1 MCRLSAYL
9 GPEIPLQNIV
19 VLPKH
24 SLLEQSQAATE
35 AKLAV
40 NGDGFGVAWYKDGEN
55 PGQYRDVL
63 PAWSDGNLTSLCR
76 MISSPLFLAH
86 VRASTS
92 GETARVNCHPFTYG
106 RWSFMHN
113 GNVPNINGI
122 RRKAEGMLS
131 DDLYFAKKG
140 TTDSE
145 LIFLLLLANGL
156 DTDPLQA
163 VQRTLE
169 VCKSGLAA
177 NNGPNRFVC
186 VFSDGE
192 NIYAFRHSSDRKSPT
207 LYVCESLDNQGT
219 VISSEPLDDDGY
231 EWKTIPE
238 DSFVTLSSDQVE
250 ITPLF
255 GHSVSTSLEKHAC

>member
-9 GPEIPLQNIV
+9 GPEIPLQNII

-76 MISSPLFLAH
+76 MISAPLFLAH

-92 GETARVNCHPFTYG
+92 GETARVNCHPFTHG

-113 GNVPNINGI
+113 GNVATINKI
-122 RRKAEGMLS
+122 RRAAEATLS

-145 LIFLLLLANGL
+145 LVFLLLLANGL
-156 DTDPLQA
+156 DTDPINA
-163 VQRTLE
+163 VRKTLKICE
-169 VCKSGLAA
+169 TGLDA
-177 NNGPNRFVC
+177 NSGPNRFVC
-186 VFSDGE
+186 VFSNGTE
-192 NIYAFRHSSDRKSPT
+192 IFAFRHSSDNKSPS
-207 LYVCESLDNQGT
+207 LYVCEALDNLGT
-219 VISSEPLDDDGY
+219 ALSSEPLDDEGYDWKPIPDG
-231 EWKTIPE
+231 
-238 DSFVTLSSDQVE
+238 SFVTVSGEAAVIE
-250 ITPLF
+250 PL
-255 GHSVSTSLEKHAC
+255 HPE

>member
-40 NGDGFGVAWYKDGEN
+40 NGDGFGVAWYKDGEL

-76 MISSPLFLAH
+76 MISSSLFLAH

-113 GNVPNINGI
+113 GNVPNINGF
-122 RRKAEGMLS
+122 RRKAEGLLS

-177 NNGPNRFVC
+177 NNGPNRFV
-186 VFSDGE
+186 
-192 NIYAFRHSSDRKSPT
+192 
-207 LYVCESLDNQGT
+207 
-219 VISSEPLDDDGY
+219 
-231 EWKTIPE
+231 
-238 DSFVTLSSDQVE
+238 
-250 ITPLF
+250 
-255 GHSVSTSLEKHAC
+255 